1 MKHSHEGRALKRSP
15 SISSFTL
22 LFSSLLLYKDST
34 KLIQSPV
41 KFFFFFFF
49 CGQEILDPTQKLFS
63 SLNLS
68 NTSCLSDELVYPRG
82 GYLANRQMAESV
94 KLVGVLLVIQDAH
107 SQPGEPEARSQWI
120 QKLQLLTLE
129 LFLESCRYPISR
141 QRADFASLNPQSNKE
156 EALSEPQGQK
166 RKWLS
171 RQLGQN

>member
-1 MKHSHEGRALKRSP
+1 MRHSHEGRALKRSP
-15 SISSFTL
+15 SISSSTL

-120 QKLQLLTLE
+120 QKL
-129 LFLESCRYPISR
+129 
-141 QRADFASLNPQSNKE
+141 
-156 EALSEPQGQK
+156 
-166 RKWLS
+166 
-171 RQLGQN
+171 